1 MDRLLFGL
9 GTAVIGMVVV
19 FLGLVILILCIKA
32 MHGLMSRK
40 KAEPAPAAPVTPAAE
55 PEAEEEPEEDVVD
68 DGAVVAAISAALAVM
83 MEKEESG
90 FVVRRIRRVQNS
102 TSRARAARDEQ
113 IFSRL

>member
-19 FLGLVILILCIKA
+19 FLGLVILILCIQA
-32 MHGLMSRK
+32 MHALMNRK
-40 KAEPAPAAPVTPAAE
+40 KAEPAPVAPAAE
-55 PEAEEEPEEDVVD
+55 PEAEEEPEEDVAD
-68 DGAVVAAISAALAVM
+68 DGAIAAAISAALAVM

-90 FVVRRIRRVQNS
+90 FVVRRIRRVQS
-102 TSRARAARDEQ
+102 GPARARAAREEQ